1 MYVNHMYSMANRLLR
16 TDIINFSNSVK
27 IEMCGNSRAVLS
39 YILLS
44 SNYPTTKPA
53 EDFIV
58 FNVGLLQVT
67 ISEHSTCCYHKH
79 AHKKEILKYPILI
92 SLLSL
97 LYMVS

>member
-16 TDIINFSNSVK
+16 TDIIDFSNSVK
-27 IEMCGNSRAVLS
+27 IEMYGNSRAVLS

-44 SNYPTTKPA
+44 SNYPTAKV